1 MTIDNHSTNHSDP
14 DGAAAAYLAAV
25 RAIDNSTWATFAA
38 GYRLARKAYGVAEAL
53 LSDQDWLALYDA
65 HQRDLQS
72 DLVAFEVSTAAELI
86 EKGELIALDTYDRE
100 HVAEAFMADL
110 ARIGAARAGGGEAAE
125 LGAAYLAA
133 VARADAAPEDEV
145 EQAWREGE
153 AIWNRIAAAPIITNA
168 DAAAKVSVVMAWMDA
183 GNAERS
189 DGTDRAMLAEVS
201 AYLKG

>member
-1 MTIDNHSTNHSDP
+1 MTIDNHSTNHADP
-14 DGAAAAYLAAV
+14 DGAAAAYLASV
-25 RAIDNSTWATFAA
+25 RAIDASTWSTFAA
-38 GYRLARKAYGVAEAL
+38 GYQLARKAYGVAEAL
-53 LSDQDWLALYDA
+53 LPDQDWLALYDA

-110 ARIGAARAGGGEAAE
+110 ARISVRRAGGGETAV
-125 LGAAYLAA
+125 LGASYLAA
-133 VARADAAPEDEV
+133 TARAVAASEDEV
-145 EQAWREGE
+145 EQAWGESE
-153 AIWNRIAAAPIITNA
+153 AIWDQLAAAPIITNA
-168 DAAAKVSVVMAWMDA
+168 DAAVKVDAVMAWLGA

-189 DGTDRAMLAEVS
+189 DGTDHAMVREVS

>member
-1 MTIDNHSTNHSDP
+1 MTIDNHSTNHFDP

-25 RAIDNSTWATFAA
+25 RAIGNSTWATFAA

-100 HVAEAFMADL
+100 HVAEALMADL
-110 ARIGAARAGGGEAAE
+110 ARVGAARAGGGEAAE

-133 VARADAAPEDEV
+133 TSKVANALDSHAAWSES
-145 EQAWREGE
+145 E
-153 AIWNRIAAAPIITNA
+153 AIWDKLAAAPILTDA
-168 DAAAKVSVVMAWMDA
+168 DAAAKVTAVAAWMDA
-183 GNAERS
+183 GNAPRS
-189 DGTDRAMLAEVS
+189 DGSDRAMLREVS
-201 AYLKG
+201 VYLG

>member
-1 MTIDNHSTNHSDP
+1 MTTDNHNTNLDDP
-14 DGAAAAYLAAV
+14 DGLAAAYLAAV
-25 RAIDNSTWATFAA
+25 KAIDASTWATFAA
-38 GYRLARKAYGVAEAL
+38 GYLLARKAYGVAVAL

-110 ARIGAARAGGGEAAE
+110 ARIGAARAGGGETAE

-133 VARADAAPEDEV
+133 TSKVANALDGHAAWSES
-145 EQAWREGE
+145 E
-153 AIWNRIAAAPIITNA
+153 AIWDKLAAAPILTDA
-168 DAAAKVSVVMAWMDA
+168 DAAAKVTAVAAWMDA
-183 GNAERS
+183 GNAPRS
-189 DGTDRAMLAEVS
+189 DGSDRAMLREVS
-201 AYLKG
+201 VYLG

>member
-1 MTIDNHSTNHSDP
+1 MTNDIHSTNHADP
-14 DGAAAAYLAAV
+14 DGVAAAYLATV
-25 RAIDNSTWATFAA
+25 QAIDASTWATFAA

-125 LGAAYLAA
+125 LGAAYLAITSN
-133 VARADAAPEDEV
+133 VANALDGHAAWSES
-145 EQAWREGE
+145 E
-153 AIWNRIAAAPIITNA
+153 AIWDKLAAAPILTDA
-168 DAAAKVSVVMAWMDA
+168 DAAAKVTAVAAWIDA
-183 GNAERS
+183 GNAPRS
-189 DGTDRAMLAEVS
+189 DGSDRAMLREVS
-201 AYLKG
+201 AYLG